1 MNLKGYSVL
10 CFLIIVFGL
19 LVYVDTKIL
28 PASTSI
34 SGQAPLPAPSS
45 LYTVVGSYNN
55 GGWDFTQFKDKDGR
69 EFIIIHDG
77 NGAGVGGFQ
86 LLPVEPVGE

>member
-1 MNLKGYSVL
+1 MNSKYNFILG
-10 CFLIIVFGL
+10 FLIIMFGL
-19 LVYVDTKIL
+19 LIYVDTNIL

-34 SGQAPLPAPSS
+34 SGQAPLPTPSS

-86 LLPVEPVGE
+86 LLPVEPVSK